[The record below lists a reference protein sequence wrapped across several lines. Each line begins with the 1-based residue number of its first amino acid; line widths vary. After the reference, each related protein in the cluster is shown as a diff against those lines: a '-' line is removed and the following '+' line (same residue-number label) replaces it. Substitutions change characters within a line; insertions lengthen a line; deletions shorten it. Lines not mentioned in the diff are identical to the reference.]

1 LIWPSKTGG
10 ETSFHWGGR
19 KNYSSHFQFFVCDD
33 DQRNPV
39 TKSNKKMVVK
49 KQANCANC
57 LEVKDRTELLDC
69 ARCRSVSYCS
79 KDCQVIHW
87 KKGGHKLLCVA
98 VESSNEVSTTRGGE
112 DDDLRVGFT
121 KRGPRVIGFLIVFI
135 GLTFLLFKLG
145 HLPFGLGHPNVEGQS
160 IVASAPSPTILSPTT
175 SSNKKKEEKIA
186 AVTDSQCKD
195 ESKSANY
202 IKKVVD
208 NYGSS
213 VKKGVESNHNNI
225 EHDKKSHISSGSGT
239 MLSNVFERFRRNK
252 NIEGE
257 APGQPRTGPFK
268 AIRSNFAEKLKS
280 LRQIKPFLPVRN
292 LVKRL
297 KLKQQRV

>member
-1 LIWPSKTGG
+1 MVGVAC
-10 ETSFHWGGR
+10 
-19 KNYSSHFQFFVCDD
+19 HFQFGSD
-33 DQRNPV
+33 DQRNPL
-39 TKSNKKMVVK
+39 TTNKKMVVK

-98 VESSNEVSTTRGGE
+98 VESSNEVPTTDTKTTTRGGE
-112 DDDLRVGFT
+112 DDYLRVGFT
-121 KRGPRVIGFLIVFI
+121 KRGPRVIASLIVFI

-160 IVASAPSPTILSPTT
+160 TVASAPSPTILSPTT
-175 SSNKKKEEKIA
+175 ISSNKKKEEKIA
-186 AVTDSQCKD
+186 AVADSQCKE
-195 ESKSANY
+195 ESKSANH

-208 NYGSS
+208 NHGSS
-213 VKKGVESNHNNI
+213 VKQDVESSHNNI
-225 EHDKKSHISSGSGT
+225 AHDKKSHISSGN
-239 MLSNVFERFRRNK
+239 MLSKVFERFRRNK
-252 NIEGE
+252 NIEEGE
-257 APGQPRTGPFK
+257 APGQSRAGPFK
-268 AIRSNFAEKLKS
+268 AIRLNFAEKLKS
-280 LRQIKPFLPVRN
+280 FRQIKPFLPVRN

-297 KLKQQRV
+297 KQQKV